1 MIYYFCSDEELRKFE
16 KNKFLPAYLLIGL
29 FAMEVL
35 RFCCSSELQRAR
47 HRRKYHYRSLNTLR
61 DLDDEL
67 ITVKKEHVS
76 GDLYDDVKYGY

>member
-1 MIYYFCSDEELRKFE
+1 M
-16 KNKFLPAYLLIGL
+16 LIGL

-47 HRRKYHYRSLNTLR
+47 HRSKYHYRSLNTLR

-67 ITVKKEHVS
+67 IAVKKEHVS
-76 GDLYDDVKYGY
+76 RMFFVYIMY